1 MRLAPLMQTGMS
13 ANILGLTGF
22 AKRDFVKFL
31 APKRARSLVI
41 PYWESES
48 EILRR
53 RRPKPLCWKPGSS
66 RGLIRAA
73 HRLPALK
80 AMAAKGRHWWN
91 SEGARCEQDSQLSCL
106 RTPAR
111 QSYLLGAS
119 GTALTRSR
127 KGPMTVNRTSA
138 CGFSASSR
146 TASFPAFQP
155 GAAGNP
161 DDR

>member
-91 SEGARCEQDSQLSCL
+91 SEGARCEQDSQLQL
-106 RTPAR
+106 PQNAR
-111 QSYLLGAS
+111 QAKLPAGSLWNGIDQIAQ
-119 GTALTRSR
+119 GT
-127 KGPMTVNRTSA
+127 
-138 CGFSASSR
+138 
-146 TASFPAFQP
+146 
-155 GAAGNP
+155 
-161 DDR
+161 DDGKPH